1 MDHFQCSAAEAAD
14 RLQALIQNLIEDE
27 QIPPPRLDSP
37 PRTVTPPIILPIDPP
52 IPSSPPP
59 NEEPQTATR
68 KKVVYIDFDVDAP
81 IADRVPH
88 HLYEYAVRRIEDME
102 YVELWYFSKEGC
114 LEASKVTLT
123 AADDTYGLLKTD
135 TGLAFC
141 STKASKASP
150 NAIPD
155 EQLAWDQITMGRH
168 ALLKTARRVG
178 WPDKHIFSLATF
190 YINLEALMSDGYNTQ
205 TLILY
210 HAVVRRQWHKTMKGR
225 GTPFNLSIFNQRLFD
240 TLDNQIMRDQMVRKI
255 FVLNHNAHELTTH
268 PHSHPPP
275 APYSPCNAMQRYTTP
290 PPSHQTPPTPRNAL
304 KLLGISHRA
313 LSPSQATVLSRRDAT
328 EVPSGSRDRGRERRR
343 ERGTG
348 KPRSSRSRSPRR
360 KSPNNRFRKNISE
373 HKAHTLSACQVCLS
387 RKRHPI
393 RKCQASTLWN
403 GQHKMRCSRTE
414 DGRIVDG
421 KGRILCSNWNQ
432 SSGCDDKSARHIHEC
447 SGCGETS
454 HGAQECGLAEKAQT
468 ADAARR

>member
-1 MDHFQCSAAEAAD
+1 MDGQEPPVQNEEAFNQARGRIMDHFQCSAAEAAD
-14 RLQALIQNLIEDE
+14 RLQALIQNLIEDK

-37 PRTVTPPIILPIDPP
+37 PRTVTPPIILPIDPL

-81 IADRVPH
+81 ITDRVPH
-88 HLYEYAVRRIEDME
+88 HPYEYAVRRIEDME

-114 LEASKVTLT
+114 LEASKATLT

-135 TGLAFC
+135 TGLAFR

-168 ALLKTARRVG
+168 ALLKTARWVG

-240 TLDNQIMRDQMVRKI
+240 TLDNQIMRDQMVSKI
-255 FVLNHNAHELTTH
+255 FCLK
-268 PHSHPPP
+268 S
-275 APYSPCNAMQRYTTP
+275 QRT
-290 PPSHQTPPTPRNAL
+290 
-304 KLLGISHRA
+304 
-313 LSPSQATVLSRRDAT
+313 
-328 EVPSGSRDRGRERRR
+328 
-343 ERGTG
+343 
-348 KPRSSRSRSPRR
+348 
-360 KSPNNRFRKNISE
+360 
-373 HKAHTLSACQVCLS
+373 
-387 RKRHPI
+387 
-393 RKCQASTLWN
+393 
-403 GQHKMRCSRTE
+403 
-414 DGRIVDG
+414 
-421 KGRILCSNWNQ
+421 
-432 SSGCDDKSARHIHEC
+432 
-447 SGCGETS
+447 
-454 HGAQECGLAEKAQT
+454 
-468 ADAARR
+468 